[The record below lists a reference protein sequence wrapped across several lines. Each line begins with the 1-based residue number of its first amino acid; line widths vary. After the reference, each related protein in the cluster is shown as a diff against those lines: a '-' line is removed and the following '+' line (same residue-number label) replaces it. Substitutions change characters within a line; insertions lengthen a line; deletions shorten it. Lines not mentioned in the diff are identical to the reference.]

1 MQDKIDKQEG
11 VSLRKSVVNNIL
23 ELNLENHTRYGKLIK
38 KIMACSE
45 KRKALQ
51 LMKKNA
57 RKLIDETK

>member
-1 MQDKIDKQEG
+1 MTNIQKIK
-11 VSLRKSVVNNIL
+11 KH
-23 ELNLENHTRYGKLIK
+23 HTRYGKLIK
-38 KIMACSE
+38 KIVACSE

>member
-1 MQDKIDKQEG
+1 MTNIQKIK
-11 VSLRKSVVNNIL
+11 KH
-23 ELNLENHTRYGKLIK
+23 HTQYGKLIK
-38 KIMACSE
+38 KITVCNE